1 MMMIFSVGAIEPQFY
16 QILLEKLEASDD
28 ELPQFDNF
36 DELKL
41 KLGEIFAS
49 KTRDEWSEIF
59 GMFLHHCTLNG
70 WIIFFTQTAL
80 MLVLCLCWRRKR
92 LGHIIT
98 TRLGAHSCHQVTS
111 SDETILLLSPP
122 AHRNAPARP
131 PAEQDTSHTL

>member
-1 MMMIFSVGAIEPQFY
+1 MMIFSVGAIEPQFY

-59 GMFLHHCTLNG
+59 GMFLHHCTLN
-70 WIIFFTQTAL
+70 
-80 MLVLCLCWRRKR
+80 
-92 LGHIIT
+92 
-98 TRLGAHSCHQVTS
+98 
-111 SDETILLLSPP
+111 
-122 AHRNAPARP
+122 
-131 PAEQDTSHTL
+131 

>member
-16 QILLEKLEASDD
+16 KILLEKLEASDD

-59 GMFLHHCTLNG
+59 GILLHYCTLYG
-70 WIIFFTQTAL
+70 
-80 MLVLCLCWRRKR
+80 
-92 LGHIIT
+92 
-98 TRLGAHSCHQVTS
+98 
-111 SDETILLLSPP
+111 
-122 AHRNAPARP
+122 
-131 PAEQDTSHTL
+131 

>member
-1 MMMIFSVGAIEPQFY
+1 MIFSVGAIEPQFY

-59 GMFLHHCTLNG
+59 GMFLLHYCTLYG
-70 WIIFFTQTAL
+70 
-80 MLVLCLCWRRKR
+80 
-92 LGHIIT
+92 
-98 TRLGAHSCHQVTS
+98 
-111 SDETILLLSPP
+111 
-122 AHRNAPARP
+122 
-131 PAEQDTSHTL
+131 